1 MKKSFP
7 HLAGWLLCYRT
18 QGIDQ
23 VSALSLSWHPSYGLL
38 TYSAAD
44 SSERNTKID
53 LFDGRRLTLCRRRI
67 LIHAMCRPPGSEPL
81 PKGIVAGTS
90 NLEQQHLWGPITNN
104 SEKKSRAEKSL
115 LALAVGIKQKEVVD
129 KIIRKFPPSNF
140 VVMLFHYDGAVDEW
154 MDLEWS
160 THAIHISA
168 VNQTKWQIPTL
179 GFLSQLMSSSILRVL
194 LQMHDRC
201 INLQSRWFAKRFLHP
216 DIVFQYEYIF
226 LWDEDLG
233 VENFD
238 PSGYLLIVKDEG
250 LEISQPALDPV
261 KSDVHH
267 PITARSS
274 RSRVHRRMYKFKGSG
289 RCDRHSTTP
298 PCVGWVEM
306 MAPVFSKAAWRC
318 VWHMIQNDLIHAW
331 GLDQL
336 LGYCAQGDR
345 TRNVGVVDSEY
356 IVHLGLPT
364 LGHADHNQS
373 DANSA
378 SQGGTASQSDPMV
391 PSGSEMVDNRMEVR
405 HRSFVE
411 MQIFRKR
418 WKVAIKEDRCWVD
431 PYRTLT
437 NRTAR

>member
-1 MKKSFP
+1 MKTPNFAPMLPDPRNRPGLCTLLILASFIWAAY
-7 HLAGWLLCYRT
+7 LFGSGFIGKEYKDRFIRWAA
-18 QGIDQ
+18 IDTVQ
-23 VSALSLSWHPSYGLL
+23 KKDINSCN
-38 TYSAAD
+38 D
-44 SSERNTKID
+44 R
-53 LFDGRRLTLCRRRI
+53 
-67 LIHAMCRPPGSEPL
+67 CRPPGSEPL

-168 VNQTKWQIPTL
+168 VNQTKW
-179 GFLSQLMSSSILRVL
+179 
-194 LQMHDRC
+194 
-201 INLQSRWFAKRFLHP
+201 WFAKRFLHP

-238 PSGYLLIVKDEG
+238 PSRYLLIVKDEG